1 GHFGGLLGQL
11 ARSLAGALARS
22 GEATGP
28 QFVTLACSHGCA
40 WLPVK
45 RQGANLHE
53 VLCFQHSPAP
63 FASNGRTA
71 HFYGPCC
78 FFKRGVYALASTH
91 ASYAI
96 PAIYEAREYAVAG
109 ALMSYAPTLAEAYP
123 RVGVYPARTLKG
135 PNPADLPVLQSTKFR
150 FVINM
155 KTAKVLGVKI
165 SDDLTDTLAPV
176 WRSQG
181 D

>member
-91 ASYAI
+91 ASHAFLG
-96 PAIYEAREYAVAG
+96 IYEAGERAAPG
-109 ALMSYAPTLAEAYP
+109 GLLSYAPSLAEGYP
-123 RVGVYPARTLKG
+123 QVGVYAARILKG
-135 PNPADLPVLQSTKFR
+135 AKPADLPVLQSTKFR

-155 KTAKVLGVKI
+155 KTAK
-165 SDDLTDTLAPV
+165 
-176 WRSQG
+176 
-181 D
+181 

>member
-1 GHFGGLLGQL
+1 
-11 ARSLAGALARS
+11 
-22 GEATGP
+22 
-28 QFVTLACSHGCA
+28 
-40 WLPVK
+40 VK

-109 ALMSYAPTLAEAYP
+109 GLMSYGTSLAEGYHQ
-123 RVGVYPARTLKG
+123 VGVYAARILKG
-135 PNPADLPVLQSTKFR
+135 AKPADLPVLQSTKFR